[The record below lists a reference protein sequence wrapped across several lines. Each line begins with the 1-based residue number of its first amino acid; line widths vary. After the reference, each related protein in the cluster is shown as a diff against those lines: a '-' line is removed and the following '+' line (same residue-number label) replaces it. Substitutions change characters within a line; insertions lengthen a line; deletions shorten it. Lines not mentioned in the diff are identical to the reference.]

1 MLTPPPFG
9 TAGVCGPPVVA
20 SSSSGAITPSRP
32 NAPWA
37 AQDVRPHVGV
47 SSRGQD
53 ERAGDVLAPGKPIER
68 ELARGES
75 HSYRLRLAAGQFCRV
90 VVDQHGIDA
99 VVTLYG
105 PDGKQLVEVDS
116 PNGTQ
121 GPEPVSLV
129 AEITSSYRLAVRS
142 LEKDARAG
150 RYEVKIEE
158 LRSATTQDKAR
169 IAAEKAFAEG
179 IQLENQ

>member
-1 MLTPPPFG
+1 
-9 TAGVCGPPVVA
+9 
-20 SSSSGAITPSRP
+20 
-32 NAPWA
+32 
-37 AQDVRPHVGV
+37 VRPHVGV

-68 ELARGES
+68 ELAGGES

-105 PDGKQLVEVDS
+105 PD
-116 PNGTQ
+116 GTQ

>member
-1 MLTPPPFG
+1 M
-9 TAGVCGPPVVA
+9 
-20 SSSSGAITPSRP
+20 
-32 NAPWA
+32 
-37 AQDVRPHVGV
+37 
-47 SSRGQD
+47 
-53 ERAGDVLAPGKPIER
+53 
-68 ELARGES
+68 
-75 HSYRLRLAAGQFCRV
+75 

-169 IAAEKAFAEG
+169 IAAERAFAEG